1 MGGNISQKKGSR
13 RASSRSRGNSFISDS
28 EGHFGT
34 PEAATPVHTPPTF
47 PGELENNN
55 ADPDKTD
62 VDREEH
68 LIVTA
73 PVWDQDILNSHTM
86 GQDEPAV
93 PMGGPLKVNIQTL
106 EAEQTEN
113 LPEDLG
119 SVPVPASSPVKETFE
134 VSESTAASCEPS
146 QAPVPVLLA
155 DPVLEQAPTPV
166 PAPVLA
172 PVLASIPEPESVQDI
187 ETEVSPA
194 LELPEQK
201 PVAEPEPQYNG
212 LDQTEPPQKT
222 KTGKSKPPSLM
233 VKATLDDPVQTNEEQ
248 ALPVPKANYKF
259 DPDQLD
265 DSFNPF
271 ISGGSKIPNSP
282 PPCGSSSLPR
292 LEPLGA
298 SLPVYEAN
306 SAPAAEEETMESLS
320 KAKPVVLEFGL
331 DEGTVSKP
339 PPRKLGG
346 KKTISKLAAK
356 KQKPK
361 GSAAS
366 SKPASEPT
374 DSQPVL
380 EPLSQPVSEPDS
392 QPVSEPDSQPAPE
405 PVSDPLLETALPG
418 SDSTAP
424 LNLDDVPIP
433 KTGTYNFDPNQWDD
447 PNFNPFGSNN
457 KMSGSPVLP
466 KGSYSFDPDN
476 FDDSVDPFKP
486 SKALSTEESSSSA
499 PQLEKKVKEVGK
511 QKGGQP
517 AGEKKVRQIPKKSK
531 ERSADPRKSE
541 QVKFLCFL
549 LNSCKLQKY
558 DESQSLVLD
567 VCNQEEDEVVV
578 QTPEITQRVHH
589 ATDEEKLASTGIMGQ
604 TSDSLEEIGEPE
616 CNKAPAKKQQTKDIP
631 VIDEVPEIADDLEE
645 KDICCL
651 KEEISEISISQTTKV
666 TSSEAPDFAALSQDN
681 IPLSEM
687 DKAAVLTLIRE
698 EIITKEIEVNEWKRK
713 YEESRVEVMEMRKIV
728 AEYEKTVAQMIEDE
742 QQQKTLSCSKSVR
755 QLTIERDQAIAD
767 LNSVER
773 SFADLFRRYE
783 NMKGVLEGFKKNEEV
798 LKKCAQ
804 DYLMRIKQ
812 EEQRYQTLKVH
823 AEEKLDKANEE
834 IAQVRAKATAEG
846 VALNA
851 SLRKEQMKVDS
862 LERAVLQKNQE
873 IEELTKICDELIAK
887 LGTE

>member
-1 MGGNISQKKGSR
+1 MCMQFEGLHFEHIFMVNSGVLC
-13 RASSRSRGNSFISDS
+13 SSS
-28 EGHFGT
+28 
-34 PEAATPVHTPPTF
+34 
-47 PGELENNN
+47 
-55 ADPDKTD
+55 D

-248 ALPVPKANYKF
+248 ALPVPKATYKF

-531 ERSADPRKSE
+531 ERSAE
-541 QVKFLCFL
+541 
-549 LNSCKLQKY
+549 
-558 DESQSLVLD
+558 
-567 VCNQEEDEVVV
+567 
-578 QTPEITQRVHH
+578 
-589 ATDEEKLASTGIMGQ
+589 
-604 TSDSLEEIGEPE
+604 
-616 CNKAPAKKQQTKDIP
+616 
-631 VIDEVPEIADDLEE
+631 
-645 KDICCL
+645 
-651 KEEISEISISQTTKV
+651 
-666 TSSEAPDFAALSQDN
+666 
-681 IPLSEM
+681 
-687 DKAAVLTLIRE
+687 
-698 EIITKEIEVNEWKRK
+698 
-713 YEESRVEVMEMRKIV
+713 
-728 AEYEKTVAQMIEDE
+728 
-742 QQQKTLSCSKSVR
+742 
-755 QLTIERDQAIAD
+755 
-767 LNSVER
+767 
-773 SFADLFRRYE
+773 
-783 NMKGVLEGFKKNEEV
+783 
-798 LKKCAQ
+798 
-804 DYLMRIKQ
+804 
-812 EEQRYQTLKVH
+812 
-823 AEEKLDKANEE
+823 
-834 IAQVRAKATAEG
+834 
-846 VALNA
+846 
-851 SLRKEQMKVDS
+851 
-862 LERAVLQKNQE
+862 
-873 IEELTKICDELIAK
+873 
-887 LGTE
+887 